1 MPQKLDNKML
11 AVYSQLSDLQKMQV
25 IEYASE
31 ILNEDSVS
39 AKWNNNSFLE
49 DMYSRYDYYKSGGT
63 MVTSSEIEQE
73 ISALLATAKL
83 N

>member
-31 ILNEDSVS
+31 ILYEDSVS
-39 AKWNNNSFLE
+39 AKWNNNS
-49 DMYSRYDYYKSGGT
+49 
-63 MVTSSEIEQE
+63 SE
-73 ISALLATAKL
+73 L
-83 N
+83 